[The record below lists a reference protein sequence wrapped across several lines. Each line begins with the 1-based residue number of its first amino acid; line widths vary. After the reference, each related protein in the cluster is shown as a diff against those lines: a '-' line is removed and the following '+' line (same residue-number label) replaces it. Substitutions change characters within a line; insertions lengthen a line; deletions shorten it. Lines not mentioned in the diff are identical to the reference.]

1 MRGVGG
7 EGEKRCLA
15 VGGADTFVLV
25 DPFEEGGESGVL
37 RDDHDACAVG
47 VAVVPAGETVV
58 LVWRGGEGGG
68 VVRPVVAAAGHLP
81 LIRSIGLCN
90 EAQGY
95 AVGEEG
101 GEEGVLREED
111 SAWVVG
117 VAVVPAA
124 EPVAGGG
131 HGGDATR
138 DVGGEPAGAV
148 YGAPCGV
155 AANDVK
161 VVEVGDGEEW
171 TPLPVVK
178 FKAIASCLEIDV
190 GQGRRVVAVNGKV
203 FRGDE
208 PSYVGYRGVAPA
220 FVVFPVATV
229 Q

>member
-1 MRGVGG
+1 MCGIGG
-7 EGEKRCLA
+7 EGEERCLA

-68 VVRPVVAAAGHLP
+68 VTSPIIATASHLP

-124 EPVAGGG
+124 EPIAGFGC
-131 HGGDATR
+131 GGDGSR
-138 DVGGEPAGAV
+138 NIVGKPA
-148 YGAPCGV
+148 
-155 AANDVK
+155 
-161 VVEVGDGEEW
+161 
-171 TPLPVVK
+171 
-178 FKAIASCLEIDV
+178 
-190 GQGRRVVAVNGKV
+190 
-203 FRGDE
+203 
-208 PSYVGYRGVAPA
+208 
-220 FVVFPVATV
+220 
-229 Q
+229 